1 MNPIQVETY
10 EVTEGIPSSEMEA
23 LALEGEAQLLIESL
37 GLSGQKALFSKEG
50 GDSIHHPYRAM
61 TKEEHTVFSTL
72 FPHTSDVS
80 DYKDGPIPLRIL
92 QIIAHVR
99 ELDHPDMQYIG
110 VMHPPKFVDD
120 PILFAQKT
128 SFSGTRFIL
137 ARWGYALK
145 PFDDLKEDAIKRKV
159 EIAKGEFTRIKR
171 SVEGVLE
178 DVESY
183 VREQFAKGDEATPA
197 YYL

>member
-1 MNPIQVETY
+1 MSVIQVETY
-10 EVTEGIPSSEMEA
+10 EVTEGVPSGEMEA

-37 GLSGQKALFSKEG
+37 GLSGQKQLFSKD
-50 GDSIHHPYRAM
+50 GDGSIHHPYRAM
-61 TKEEHTVFSTL
+61 TKEEHTVFSAL
-72 FPHTSDVS
+72 FPHTSDVN
-80 DYKDGPIPLRIL
+80 DYKDGPIPLRVL

-128 SFSGTRFIL
+128 NYSGTRFIL

-145 PFDDLKEDAIKRKV
+145 PFDELKESAIKKKAA
-159 EIAKGEFTRIKR
+159 IAKGELLKIKR

-183 VREQFAKGDEATPA
+183 VREQFAKGDDATPA
-197 YYL
+197 FYP